1 MYALEILLILA
12 SVGATTVFAAPTS
25 TDHSHI
31 LRVRAPPWLNEHVN
45 STFTFS
51 DGNVQSTETAAIQ
64 FTGPGGPAGTS
75 TLVPTSST
83 DSPSSAPATIGSNE
97 DWFDVA
103 NKWRLAGGHEAF
115 KKDATLVANAQ
126 RTADESV
133 DGLIHKLFSGTSSQV
148 LAPGDS
154 SNFESVYVG
163 GWLCELPNSPG
174 LNGICATASNGWNHE
189 GQTGHAEIL
198 MGDYKNIGCALGGN
212 TGVWACDLA

>member
-1 MYALEILLILA
+1 MYALKTLYILA
-12 SVGATTVFAAPTS
+12 GVGATMVFAAPTS
-25 TDHSHI
+25 TATSHI
-31 LRVRAPPWLNEHVN
+31 LRVRAPPWINEHA
-45 STFTFS
+45 SATMAFS
-51 DGNVQSTETAAIQ
+51 AGNVQPTETAVFPSA
-64 FTGPGGPAGTS
+64 GRGAPAGTS
-75 TLVPTSST
+75 TLIPTSST
-83 DSPSSAPATIGSNE
+83 DSPSSAPATVGANE

-103 NKWRLAGGHEAF
+103 NKWRLAGGHPKFE
-115 KKDATLVANAQ
+115 KDATLVANAQ

-133 DGLIHKLFSGTSSQV
+133 GGLIHKLFPGSFAQV

-198 MGDYKNIGCALGGN
+198 IGDYKTIGCALGGN
-212 TGVWACDLA
+212 TGVWACDFA